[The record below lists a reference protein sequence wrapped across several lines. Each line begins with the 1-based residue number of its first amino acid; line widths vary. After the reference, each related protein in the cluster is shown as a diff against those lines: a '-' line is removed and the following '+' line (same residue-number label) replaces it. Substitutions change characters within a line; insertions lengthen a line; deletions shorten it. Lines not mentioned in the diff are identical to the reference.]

1 MTTRTL
7 ANTTR
12 IAILIDDDT
21 GNVAEL
27 VAAITVL
34 VAILISF
41 SRFIYEVALLVSDVI
56 EASRFT
62 VVVFDIILRSL
73 AWGFLGV
80 KL

>member
-73 AWGFLGV
+73 AWGFWGV

>member
-21 GNVAEL
+21 GNVAQL
-27 VAAITVL
+27 FATITVL
-34 VAILISF
+34 VALLVSF
-41 SRFIYEVALLVSDVI
+41 SRFITEAALLVSDII

-62 VVVFDIILRSL
+62 VAVFDICFRAL
-73 AWGFLGV
+73 AWGFWGV
-80 KL
+80 KF

>member
-1 MTTRTL
+1 MATRTL

-27 VAAITVL
+27 VATITVL
-34 VAILISF
+34 VAILINF
-41 SRFIYEVALLVSDVI
+41 SRFIYEVALLVGDVI

-73 AWGFLGV
+73 AWGFWGV
-80 KL
+80 RL